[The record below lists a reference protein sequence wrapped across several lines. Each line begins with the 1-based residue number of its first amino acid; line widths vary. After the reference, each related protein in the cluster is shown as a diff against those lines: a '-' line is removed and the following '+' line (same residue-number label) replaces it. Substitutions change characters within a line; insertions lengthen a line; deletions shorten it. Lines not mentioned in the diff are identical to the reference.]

1 MRYVTID
8 GVQNRLPY
16 LGLPDGQ
23 MIVYFTDRFYI
34 LTGVENGKFLW
45 LRCSQAITNGLASK
59 DPWQERVVVKQSEA
73 FPSHRQLNFWNY
85 GESEVITFDLDGIT
99 YNCHAASVEEPS
111 FLPFLPVSSAG
122 GSETPMIVLNS
133 QTEQIAFSASISSNP
148 ICCGVF
154 ADGAD
159 WKLSFEI
166 VQTPSARVVRV
177 DALDLQTVEEGI
189 WSATGIRLGGYTY
202 PAQYFVHI

>member
-1 MRYVTID
+1 
-8 GVQNRLPY
+8 
-16 LGLPDGQ
+16 

-34 LTGVENGKFLW
+34 LTGIENGKFQW
-45 LRCSQAITNGLASK
+45 LRCSQALTNGLASK
-59 DPWQERVVVKQSEA
+59 TPWQERILVKQSEA

-85 GESEVITFDLDGIT
+85 GENEVITFEIDGST

-122 GSETPMIVLNS
+122 GGESPMEILNS
-133 QTEQIAFSASISSNP
+133 QTSLIAFSASISSNP
-148 ICCGVF
+148 ICCGAY
-154 ADGAD
+154 ADGAV
-159 WKLSFEI
+159 WKLSFGI
-166 VQTPSARVVRV
+166 VQTPSASVVRV
-177 DALDLQTVEEGI
+177 GAIDLQTVEADV